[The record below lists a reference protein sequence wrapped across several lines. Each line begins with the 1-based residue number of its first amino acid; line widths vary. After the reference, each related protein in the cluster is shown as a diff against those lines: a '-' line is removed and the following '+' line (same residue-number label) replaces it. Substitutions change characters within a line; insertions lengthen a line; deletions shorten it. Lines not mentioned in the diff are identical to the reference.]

1 MTDRPSELKTLA
13 EKARVFFSDKHAARE
28 RALQLSRST
37 IQLSSTAIRA
47 VHRNEYDEA
56 RELIRSAG
64 ERVAEMK
71 DIQTHHPDI
80 YYTGFVQDAQKE
92 YVEANATLAFITGAP
107 LPYPE
112 ELGISYGAYLNGLG
126 ETIGEMRRYLLDSLR
141 RANVSRCEEL
151 LDLMDHIYTELFTMD
166 FPEAI
171 TGGLRRT
178 TDAMRGILERTRGDL
193 TTALRQQSLEERLT
207 QLLSRVAEQEH
218 APRLGVE
225 NAGSAHEQL
234 QEMGFRPVGPHP
246 IWYTS
251 VVISMLIQPGVQND
265 IDSRAHEVAR
275 KLGWTVDRPYS
286 NQSHPCFHFGHEA
299 TRNYFL
305 RGVKNPRIG
314 ANHSL
319 DNLEPFCYTHQ
330 RSWKNSESTSDSC
343 TKACEYGIRISG

>member
-1 MTDRPSELKTLA
+1 MTNRPSELKTLA
-13 EKARVFFSDKHAARE
+13 EQARVFFSQKHAARE

-37 IQLSSTAIRA
+37 TQLSSTAIRA

-56 RELIRSAG
+56 RGLIRTAG

-71 DIQTHHPDI
+71 DIQENHPDI

-141 RANVSRCEEL
+141 RADVSRCEEL
-151 LDLMDHIYTELFTMD
+151 LDLMDHVYTELFTMD

-207 QLLSRVAEQEH
+207 QLWSRVS
-218 APRLGVE
+218 GE
-225 NAGSAHEQL
+225 N
-234 QEMGFRPVGPHP
+234 
-246 IWYTS
+246 
-251 VVISMLIQPGVQND
+251 
-265 IDSRAHEVAR
+265 
-275 KLGWTVDRPYS
+275 
-286 NQSHPCFHFGHEA
+286 
-299 TRNYFL
+299 
-305 RGVKNPRIG
+305 
-314 ANHSL
+314 L
-319 DNLEPFCYTHQ
+319 D
-330 RSWKNSESTSDSC
+330 
-343 TKACEYGIRISG
+343 

>member
-13 EKARVFFSDKHAARE
+13 EQARGFFSEKHAARE

-37 IQLSSTAIRA
+37 TQLSSTAIRA

-56 RELIRSAG
+56 RGLIESAKD
-64 ERVAEMK
+64 RVAEMK
-71 DIQTHHPDI
+71 DIQENHPDI

-92 YVEANATLAFITGAP
+92 YVEANATFAFITGAP

-141 RANVSRCEEL
+141 RADVSRCEEL
-151 LDLMDHIYTELFTMD
+151 LDLMDHVYTELFTMD

-207 QLLSRVAEQEH
+207 QLWSRVAGE
-218 APRLGVE
+218 
-225 NAGSAHEQL
+225 
-234 QEMGFRPVGPHP
+234 
-246 IWYTS
+246 
-251 VVISMLIQPGVQND
+251 
-265 IDSRAHEVAR
+265 
-275 KLGWTVDRPYS
+275 
-286 NQSHPCFHFGHEA
+286 
-299 TRNYFL
+299 
-305 RGVKNPRIG
+305 
-314 ANHSL
+314 SL
-319 DNLEPFCYTHQ
+319 D
-330 RSWKNSESTSDSC
+330 
-343 TKACEYGIRISG
+343 